1 MKRLLSGIFL
11 YLLICAGL
19 LVINVRHATAQ
30 VDTLPNP
37 GQYLYT
43 EFTKARVATKV
54 GSDLNMLANYNIV
67 TEMMVFLQK
76 GKVYDLIDYHNVD
89 TIYFKNATYIPG
101 EKVFYEVAV
110 SGPASLLIRHMGTI
124 QDPPKP
130 AAYGGTS
137 EVSSSNY
144 INNLQIGGNTYRLK
158 QDTALI
164 IKQSEAFFIG
174 KGEEVIPF
182 RTEKQFVTIFP
193 GIRNELKSYIK
204 QNKIHFEQEADL
216 VKLVKF
222 CNTTGK

>member
-1 MKRLLSGIFL
+1 MKRLSKISLFL
-11 YLLICAGL
+11 IINAGL
-19 LVINVRHATAQ
+19 LLVSTQHLNGQ

-37 GQYLYT
+37 GQYLYS
-43 EFTKARVATKV
+43 EFSKARVATKA

-101 EKVFYEVAV
+101 EKAFYEVAV
-110 SGPASLLIRHMGTI
+110 PGQVSLLIRHMGTI

-137 EVSSSNY
+137 DVSSSNY
-144 INNLQIGGNTYRLK
+144 INNMQIGSNIYRLK

-164 IKQSEAFFIG
+164 IKPSEEFLIG
-174 KGEEVIPF
+174 TGEKVIPF
-182 RTEKQFVTIFP
+182 RSEKQFITIFP
-193 GIRNELKSYIK
+193 ELRSELKVYFK
-204 QNKIHFEQEADL
+204 QNKIHFDREADL
-216 VKLVKF
+216 VKLVKY
-222 CNTTGK
+222 CNSTGK